1 MTGDI
6 VAISVR
12 MGSAKTAG
20 DAVARPGDISPT
32 YCPPMQKTLFC
43 LQAAGEAAY
52 FVQVSGVLF
61 ELMPWPDPAAR
72 KRERERDRDGV
83 ERERA
88 REGEGHFD
96 IG

>member
-1 MTGDI
+1 MPWLDPATYRPLI
-6 VAISVR
+6 V
-12 MGSAKTAG
+12 
-20 DAVARPGDISPT
+20 
-32 YCPPMQKTLFC
+32 PPMQKTLFC